1 MKAGVTIA
9 LLLTLSLGSL
19 SAHAEDYL
27 TPREADG
34 VRAAQDPSKRIIL
47 FLDFAQRRLD
57 AMRKLMASSPSGFE
71 SKVRTNLE
79 EYRLII
85 DDLQTTI
92 DTARDKRIS
101 VDKVFKE
108 VDTRASA
115 FLSYLQSIPQKPS
128 SGWED
133 FRYSLEEA
141 VVVTQE
147 KIAEAQK
154 GSFPEVLER
163 EPPRM
168 SSTPPQQKDENER
181 KEGPPR
187 RGERR

>member
-1 MKAGVTIA
+1 MNAGVTIA
-9 LLLTLSLGSL
+9 LLLALSLGTW
-19 SAHAEDYL
+19 SARAEDYL
-27 TPREADG
+27 TPREADD
-34 VRAAQDPSKRIIL
+34 VRAAQDSPKRIVL

-57 AMRKLMASSPSGFE
+57 AMKQLIASRPSGFA

-79 EYRLII
+79 EYRLVLE
-85 DDLQTTI
+85 DLQTTM

-101 VDKVFKE
+101 VDKALKE
-108 VDTRASA
+108 VDVRGSA

-128 SGWED
+128 SGWDD
-133 FRYSLEEA
+133 FRYALEEA

-163 EPPRM
+163 EPPRLP
-168 SSTPPQQKDENER
+168 SAPPQQKDESER